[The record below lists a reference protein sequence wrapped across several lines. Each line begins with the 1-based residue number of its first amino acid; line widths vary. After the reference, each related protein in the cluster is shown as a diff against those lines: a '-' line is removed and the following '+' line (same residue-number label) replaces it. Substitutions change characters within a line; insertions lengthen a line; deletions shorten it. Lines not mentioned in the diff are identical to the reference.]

1 MKRIIC
7 TLAVLALFLCS
18 LSFPASAAGL
28 DYAFDSDVR
37 TRAYIK
43 SVTLPAEITEYVN
56 IIYWETPID
65 FTVSA
70 GEKSEGFSGEF
81 LHRAVK
87 LSEPFSGD
95 ITITFSETAIV
106 SEIEIAD
113 KVPENAQFWEKNDGE
128 CDLLILST
136 HADDEQL
143 FFAGVLPLYANNKD
157 CETQV
162 VYFTNHYDWPVRRH
176 EALNGLWAVGVTRY
190 PVWSDFPDA
199 YAASRQTAINNLE
212 NAGFS
217 EADALNF
224 QIEQI
229 RRFKPQVI
237 LGHDLAGEYGHGQHI
252 LNATLLTQAVVLASD
267 GTAHPESAE
276 KYGVH
281 DTPKLYLHLY
291 PENTV
296 TLDLDTPIEG
306 IGKTPYQLSKD
317 GYSKHRS
324 QAEFWFTA
332 WLCGENGEYTSASQ
346 IDKYS
351 PTLWGLYHSTV
362 GPDTGKN
369 DIFENL
375 TFRSLQASEP
385 LEQPPSSGTEAPEQ
399 AAPEQGTE
407 NSSYIGVI
415 VSVLATIFSAIVWI
429 YSLKLNK

>member
-1 MKRIIC
+1 MKIKRFIGVLL
-7 TLAVLALFLCS
+7 LASLFFS
-18 LSFPASAAGL
+18 SFATKATAAGL
-28 DYAFDSDVR
+28 DYAFDNDVR
-37 TRAYIK
+37 TRADIK
-43 SVTLPAEITEYVN
+43 SVTIPADTTQYVN
-56 IIYWETPID
+56 IIYWETPTN

-70 GEKSEGFSGEF
+70 GDKSENFTGEF
-81 LHRAVK
+81 LHRAVR
-87 LSEPFSGD
+87 LCEPFLGD
-95 ITITFSETAIV
+95 ITITFSETAAV

-113 KVPENAQFWEKNDGE
+113 NVPADAQFWEKNDSE

-143 FFAGVLPLYANNKD
+143 FFAGVLPLYATNKD

-199 YAASRQTAINNLE
+199 YATSRQTAINNLE

-217 EADALNF
+217 EADAMGF

-252 LNATLLTQAVVLASD
+252 LNATLLTDAVALASD

-276 KYGVH
+276 KFGTH

-332 WLCGENGEYTSASQ
+332 WLNGENGEYTSAKQ
-346 IDKYS
+346 IEKYS
-351 PTLWGLYHSTV
+351 PTLWGLYRSTV

-375 TFRSLQASEP
+375 TLRSLQATEP
-385 LEQPPSSGTEAPEQ
+385 SAPPPSDVTDTPEQ
-399 AAPEQGTE
+399 IVPEQTPQKS
-407 NSSYIGVI
+407 NYSSIAVSILVI
-415 VSVLATIFSAIVWI
+415 IAAAGVWI
-429 YSLKLNK
+429 YSLKQ